1 MTQLHQIH
9 FVGITVKQLNLYIET
24 INEYLNEHIS
34 IISNWKAAVKHLS
47 DYLNE
52 HNFAKHE
59 GLVIND
65 DTIDKFISRIQNE
78 NNNDN
83 LNFLPDN
90 KLEPMTTKSV
100 KPPVYNSEVLN
111 QYRSKLITGL
121 GNQHFAHRNL
131 TNDLDQIHAYS
142 AFYQDRPSPFPKKEK
157 KQKVGNL
164 GMDQLTEIVLNL
176 NQDVKQIKDAQSLEG
191 AQAWVQKHG
200 PELYTV
206 QDADV
211 NGDSIPDIIVKNKEG
226 KNVIVNGYTT
236 GESTYPYRYSYYTQY
251 PTADARK
258 QARADGDTFREY
270 IKGLYN
276 PQYDDYGIKIQR
288 DQNGNPIYGSEAGLK
303 FEDQMKRAGYTKII
317 RPKDKTPYQAF
328 VSGVVK
334 PMYDALKL
342 LNKLM
347 NKQTNPQ
354 LLTKVAAT
362 MWNQTILLPAMV
374 YVYGENV
381 LKVDESEWKKLRNK
395 AEVKASILNY
405 VQFYLGDVKRLFDFI
420 PLFIEVST
428 KSGNPIP
435 ENFVQWLPR
444 LVKARLLD
452 VKPPSINDKAGWQH
466 IDEEFARRFAV

>member
-1 MTQLHQIH
+1 
-9 FVGITVKQLNLYIET
+9 
-24 INEYLNEHIS
+24 
-34 IISNWKAAVKHLS
+34 
-47 DYLNE
+47 
-52 HNFAKHE
+52 
-59 GLVIND
+59 
-65 DTIDKFISRIQNE
+65 
-78 NNNDN
+78 
-83 LNFLPDN
+83 
-90 KLEPMTTKSV
+90 
-100 KPPVYNSEVLN
+100 
-111 QYRSKLITGL
+111 
-121 GNQHFAHRNL
+121 
-131 TNDLDQIHAYS
+131 
-142 AFYQDRPSPFPKKEK
+142 
-157 KQKVGNL
+157 
-164 GMDQLTEIVLNL
+164 
-176 NQDVKQIKDAQSLEG
+176 
-191 AQAWVQKHG
+191 
-200 PELYTV
+200 
-206 QDADV
+206 
-211 NGDSIPDIIVKNKEG
+211 
-226 KNVIVNGYTT
+226 
-236 GESTYPYRYSYYTQY
+236 
-251 PTADARK
+251 
-258 QARADGDTFREY
+258 
-270 IKGLYN
+270 
-276 PQYDDYGIKIQR
+276 
-288 DQNGNPIYGSEAGLK
+288 
-303 FEDQMKRAGYTKII
+303 MKRAGYTKII